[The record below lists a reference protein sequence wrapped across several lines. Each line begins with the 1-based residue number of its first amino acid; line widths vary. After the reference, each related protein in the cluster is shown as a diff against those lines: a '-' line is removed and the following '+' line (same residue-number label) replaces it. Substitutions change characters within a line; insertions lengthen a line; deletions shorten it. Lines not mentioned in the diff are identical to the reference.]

1 MRDASVIADERQ
13 RVVAEAWS
21 WVDART
27 PFHHCAAIKG
37 VGIDCTNLLRSSF
50 ATIRPEMAPVKYL
63 PQWHMN
69 EGVDGEFHELLMEG
83 LIERGLVEISDGL
96 ADVEPF
102 DKGHFI
108 EAEKG
113 PGDIIVVRLAR
124 TYAHGAVIADW
135 PQVIQAECAPY
146 GRDMAVL
153 ASVEANWYFTARPVK
168 FFSLADWH

>member
-1 MRDASVIADERQ
+1 MRDPGVIAVERQ
-13 RVVAEAWS
+13 RVVEEAWS
-21 WVDART
+21 WVHAKT

-50 ATIRPEMAPVKYL
+50 LTIRPEMPPVHYL

-69 EGVDGEFHELLMEG
+69 EQPDGNFRELLMEG

-96 ADVEPF
+96 PDVEPF
-102 DKGHFI
+102 DKDHFI

-113 PGDIIVVRLAR
+113 AGDVVVVRLAR
-124 TYAHGAVIADW
+124 TYAHGAIIAEW
-135 PQVIQAECAPY
+135 PQVIQAECSPY
-146 GRDMAVL
+146 GRDMAVE